1 MIRSWASPRIK
12 RSIAARL
19 SALRAQN
26 DQNPDEA
33 ATDPNMVRNSS
44 RACMYHPLTA
54 KIGHTNLLFA
64 GLAWSMLPSL
74 RMYAT
79 ELGP

>member
-12 RSIAARL
+12 WSTAVRL
-19 SALRAQN
+19 SVLRDQN

-33 ATDPNMVRNSS
+33 TTDPNTVRNSS
-44 RACMYHPLTA
+44 RACMYQPPTA